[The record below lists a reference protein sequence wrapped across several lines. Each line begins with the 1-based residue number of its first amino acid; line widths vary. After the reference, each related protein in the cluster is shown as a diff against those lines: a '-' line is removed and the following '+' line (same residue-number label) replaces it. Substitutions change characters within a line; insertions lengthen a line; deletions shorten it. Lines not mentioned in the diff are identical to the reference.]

1 MSAFKYLT
9 VRREN
14 GVEHLVLN
22 RPEVRNAFNEDLIGE
37 LAVWARRAAED
48 AALRAVVIS
57 GAGPVFC
64 AGGDLKWMSKMIGYS
79 HGENIRD
86 ASVAAQMFAAIDAL
100 PVPVIARVHGAA
112 IGGGAGLAAVADIA
126 VTEVGA
132 SFGFTEVKLGL
143 VPALIAPYV
152 LAKIGPSAAREL
164 FLTGRRFNSE
174 RALQI
179 GLVHSVV
186 ASADELDAAVN
197 VYLEDFLGSGREAIA
212 VAKQLIRQ
220 AVLSSARAAST
231 RVRRSESRPSH
242 RHPVRPARRHQR
254 HYHFRWAS

>member
-9 VRREN
+9 IRREK
-14 GVEHLVLN
+14 GVEYLVLN

-37 LAVWARRAAED
+37 LAAWAARAGAD

-64 AGGDLKWMSKMIGYS
+64 AGGDLKWMSKMVGYS
-79 HGENIRD
+79 HDENIRD
-86 ASVAAQMFAAIDAL
+86 ASAAAQMFAAIDAL

-126 VTEVGA
+126 VAEVGA
-132 SFGFTEVKLGL
+132 TFGFTEVKLGL
-143 VPALIAPYV
+143 LPALIAPYV

-179 GLVHSVV
+179 GLIHSVV
-186 ASADELDAAVN
+186 ASADELDTAVN
-197 VYLEDFLGSGREAIA
+197 AYVEDVLASGREAVA
-212 VAKQLIRQ
+212 AAKQLIRQ
-220 AVLSSARAAST
+220 IANHPANEVAHLTVEAIAKRRVSAEAQERMK
-231 RVRRSESRPSH
+231 RFLEK
-242 RHPVRPARRHQR
+242 
-254 HYHFRWAS
+254 

>member
-1 MSAFKYLT
+1 MSAFKYLNI
-9 VRREN
+9 RREN
-14 GVEHLVLN
+14 GVEFLMLN

-37 LAVWARRAAED
+37 LAVWADRAGGD
-48 AALRAVVIS
+48 ATLRAVVIG

-79 HGENIRD
+79 HDENIRD
-86 ASVAAQMFAAIDAL
+86 ADAAAQMFAAIDSL

-126 VTEVGA
+126 VTEA
-132 SFGFTEVKLGL
+132 SATFGFSEVKLGL
-143 VPALIAPYV
+143 LPALIAPYV

-186 ASADELDAAVN
+186 ASTDALDAAVN
-197 VYLEDFLGSGREAIA
+197 SYIDDVLGSGREAIA
-212 VAKQLIRQ
+212 AAKQLIRQ
-220 AVLSSARAAST
+220 IAN
-231 RVRRSESRPSH
+231 
-242 RHPVRPARRHQR
+242 RPASDVAHLTVEAIATRRVSAEAQER
-254 HYHFRWAS
+254 MKRFLEK